1 MARPRII
8 IADTDINYIM
18 PIQLKFVEEFFEMI
32 DLEIISD
39 GRYFEEVFSSPQTA
53 DILIVSEEL
62 YEESLKRHNIGSIF
76 LMTEQYDEKQTDDLN
91 INQIFKYTSIK
102 EIFNVITGKSAN
114 ALNLQSG
121 GKSESRIFMVYSAS
135 GGTGKT
141 TVAMGLAT
149 CLTKNYKRVLYI
161 NAECLQSFQRLLDNP
176 TPIAASDIYV
186 KLGNPT
192 ENIYSDISHVI
203 RKEIFSY
210 LPPFKSALMSLG
222 LEYSVFSHIVRAAKK
237 SGDYDFIIVD
247 ADSSF
252 DEEKARMMDVAD
264 KVIIVTDQ
272 TYAAVYAANT
282 LASSI
287 NGLNTEKYVFLCNN
301 FDKERDNAL
310 ITSNITV
317 RFTVS
322 EYIDHI
328 PHYDQIRCEDLGK
341 CSGMQ
346 RAAFLV
352 M

>member
-8 IADTDINYIM
+8 IADTDINYIV
-18 PIQLKFVEEFFEMI
+18 PIQLKFVEEFFEKV

-39 GRYFEEVFSSPQTA
+39 GQYFEELFSSPQTA
-53 DILIVSEEL
+53 NILIVSEEL
-62 YEESLKRHNIGSIF
+62 YGESLKRHNIGNIF
-76 LMTEQYDEKQTDDLN
+76 LMTEQYDEGQTDDLN

-102 EIFNVITGKSAN
+102 EIFNEIIGKSVN
-114 ALNLQSG
+114 VLNIQSE
-121 GKSESRIFMVYSAS
+121 GKSEPKILMVYSAS

-141 TVAMGLAT
+141 TVAMGLAV

-161 NAECLQSFQRLLDNP
+161 NAERLQSFQRLLDNP
-176 TPIAASDIYV
+176 TPIAASDIYA
-186 KLGNPT
+186 KLGKPT
-192 ENIYSDISHVI
+192 RNIYSDISHVI
-203 RKEIFSY
+203 RREIFSY

-222 LEYSVFSHIVRAAKK
+222 LEYSVFSQIAGAAKK
-237 SGDYDFIIVD
+237 SSDYDFIIVD

-252 DEEKARMMDVAD
+252 DEEKARMMDAAD

-282 LASSI
+282 LAANI
-287 NGLNTEKYVFLCNN
+287 NGMNTDKYVFLCNN

-310 ITSNITV
+310 IASNITM
-317 RFTVS
+317 RFSVS

-328 PHYDQIRCEDLGK
+328 PHYDRLRCADLGK
-341 CSGMQ
+341 CNGMQ
-346 RAAFLV
+346 RTAFLI